1 MATGLQL
8 NWTAVGFTPSGGSLT
23 TITRVTSVGIGTG
36 GQLLPFSGDN
46 DRFPT
51 VIANVMNMPGASV
64 TTGNIAQIM
73 ALSPGTRGTFT
84 ATHKDARGATNG
96 DIVYTLINAVVAS
109 PDANGPHGSYGS
121 GTVSWQ
127 AFSSDGSTNPLS
139 FTRA

>member
-51 VIANVMNMPGASV
+51 VI
-64 TTGNIAQIM
+64 
-73 ALSPGTRGTFT
+73 
-84 ATHKDARGATNG
+84 HKDARGATNG

-121 GTVSWQ
+121 GTISWQ